1 MKMGYGYDYPSAI
14 IITDHTQAFTG
25 RFGKVV
31 ALKNSTVDLVA
42 ENITENTST
51 TISGIPLHHS
61 AEICGVITS
70 VQVASGDAV
79 IAYRL

>member
-1 MKMGYGYDYPSAI
+1 MYGYDYPSAI

-42 ENITENTST
+42 ENITENTSS
-51 TISGIPLHHS
+51 TISGIPLHS
-61 AEICGVITS
+61 FSRDMWCDYKCS
-70 VQVASGDAV
+70 SCK
-79 IAYRL
+79 R

>member
-1 MKMGYGYDYPSAI
+1 MYGYDYPSAI
-14 IITDHTQAFTG
+14 IITDRTQAFTG

-42 ENITENTST
+42 ENITENTSS

>member
-1 MKMGYGYDYPSAI
+1 MYGYDYPSAI
-14 IITDHTQAFTG
+14 IITDNTQAFTG

-42 ENITENTST
+42 ENITENTSS

>member
-1 MKMGYGYDYPSAI
+1 MARQIRVDEI
-14 IITDHTQAFTG
+14 DDF
-25 RFGKVV
+25 FEELV
-31 ALKNSTVDLVA
+31 VDLVA
-42 ENITENTST
+42 ENIKENTSS

-79 IAYRL
+79 IAYYL

>member
-1 MKMGYGYDYPSAI
+1 MGYGYDYPEAI

-42 ENITENTST
+42 ENIKENTSS
-51 TISGIPLHHS
+51 TISAIP
-61 AEICGVITS
+61 
-70 VQVASGDAV
+70 
-79 IAYRL
+79 

>member
-1 MKMGYGYDYPSAI
+1 MARQIRVDQI
-14 IITDHTQAFTG
+14 DDF
-25 RFGKVV
+25 FEELV
-31 ALKNSTVDLVA
+31 VDLVA
-42 ENITENTST
+42 ENITENTSS

-79 IAYRL
+79 IAYRLCALQTH

>member
-1 MKMGYGYDYPSAI
+1 MPYDYPAAI

-51 TISGIPLHHS
+51 TIAGIPIHHS
-61 AEICGVITS
+61 AEVCGVITS
-70 VQVASGDAV
+70 VQISSGDAV
-79 IAYRL
+79 IAYYL

>member
-1 MKMGYGYDYPSAI
+1 MYADYPAAI

-42 ENITENTST
+42 ENIKENTSS
-51 TISGIPLHHS
+51 TISAIPLHHS

-70 VQVASGDAV
+70 ITLASGQV

>member
-1 MKMGYGYDYPSAI
+1 MGYGYDYPAAI
-14 IITDHTQAFTG
+14 NITDHTQEFTG

-42 ENITENTST
+42 ENIKENTSS
-51 TISGIPLHHS
+51 TISAIPLHHS

-79 IAYRL
+79 IAYYL

>member
-1 MKMGYGYDYPSAI
+1 MPYEYPAAI
-14 IITDHTQAFTG
+14 IITDHTQAYTG

-51 TISGIPLHHS
+51 TISAIPIHHS
-61 AEICGVITS
+61 AEVCGVITS
-70 VQVASGDAV
+70 VQISSGDAV
-79 IAYRL
+79 IAYYL

>member
-1 MKMGYGYDYPSAI
+1 MPYDYPAAI
-14 IITDHTQAFTG
+14 IITDHTQAYTG

-51 TISGIPLHHS
+51 TISAIPIHHS
-61 AEICGVITS
+61 AEVCGVITS
-70 VQVASGDAV
+70 VQISSGAAV
-79 IAYRL
+79 IAYYL

>member
-1 MKMGYGYDYPSAI
+1 MSIAN
-14 IITDHTQAFTG
+14 
-25 RFGKVV
+25 

-42 ENITENTST
+42 ENIKENTSS
-51 TISGIPLHHS
+51 TISAIPLHHS

-79 IAYRL
+79 IAYYL

>member
-25 RFGKVV
+25 RFGKVIS
-31 ALKNSTVDLVA
+31 LKNSTVNLVA
-42 ENITENTST
+42 ENITENPST

-70 VQVASGDAV
+70 VQVSSGDAV
-79 IAYRL
+79 IAYYL